1 MEAVK
6 TKSSDTPRSM
16 PKQARRKQL
25 IEATIKCIAEKGLS
39 GTTMADVTQQAGL
52 SMGIVNLH
60 FETKEKLLI
69 ETLRFI
75 STEYT
80 SGLTK
85 IFNNE
90 KLSTEEKITSHVSFD
105 FSRKITDRNKLAV
118 WFAFW
123 GETKS
128 RPTYL
133 SICADYINE
142 IATNLTKL
150 FAELKDEGNYTSIDP
165 ELVCVCYTA
174 LSDGLWLDLLVT
186 PRGLKPDQAQRVAMH
201 YLGTQFYNHF
211 SVEKSSLRRN

>member
-105 FSRKITDRNKLAV
+105 FSYHLHNRTD
-118 WFAFW
+118 
-123 GETKS
+123 
-128 RPTYL
+128 
-133 SICADYINE
+133 
-142 IATNLTKL
+142 
-150 FAELKDEGNYTSIDP
+150 
-165 ELVCVCYTA
+165 
-174 LSDGLWLDLLVT
+174 
-186 PRGLKPDQAQRVAMH
+186 
-201 YLGTQFYNHF
+201 
-211 SVEKSSLRRN
+211 

>member
-186 PRGLKPDQAQRVAMH
+186 PRGLKPDQAQTVAMH

-211 SVEKSSLRRN
+211 SAEKSSLRRN